1 MWYYKNQIYKTKTG
15 KLIGPSQAG
24 GFLNIEGSHSLGEI
38 EAKSALK
45 GLYNLGRIGA
55 LKAIKSDF
63 AKRKIKGTVNL
74 DQALDSFT
82 LDLSKKTRSSTW

>member
-24 GFLNIEGSHSLGEI
+24 GFLNIEGSHSLLIGEI
-38 EAKSALK
+38 AAKSALK

-55 LKAIKSDF
+55 SKAI
-63 AKRKIKGTVNL
+63 NL
-74 DQALDSFT
+74 ILQNERLRV
-82 LDLSKKTRSSTW
+82 L